1 MDSLNILPISHI
13 SVATDEA
20 VEFIDKRRKHIVE
33 SFKTR
38 WPKFNNMCMGGIES
52 NVVYTIAGVSGSGKS
67 AFANMLET
75 DIIELNPNKDVVI
88 LSFSFEMLSSRQV
101 GRKLSAKLKQSVTK
115 LYSATED
122 LSDED
127 YQQVVEASQKIRN
140 YPIYY
145 VDNPGSVEEIEETI
159 EYFYKR
165 YVEGTKKYFII
176 LLDHNLLVNRC
187 GRTLLDTISDLQKVF
202 IKVKKLPRTTIIQL
216 SQMNRNIE
224 APERINNPFNHYPMR
239 SDLSSADSIYQAS
252 DYVFCIHRPDLYGIK
267 AYGPDRLV
275 VKNKV
280 YLHLLKIREGEGR
293 NLVFDNE
300 LWKGNLRECELEQ
313 IGD

>member
-1 MDSLNILPISHI
+1 M
-13 SVATDEA
+13 
-20 VEFIDKRRKHIVE
+20 
-33 SFKTR
+33 
-38 WPKFNNMCMGGIES
+38 
-52 NVVYTIAGVSGSGKS
+52 
-67 AFANMLET
+67 
-75 DIIELNPNKDVVI
+75 
-88 LSFSFEMLSSRQV
+88 
-101 GRKLSAKLKQSVTK
+101 
-115 LYSATED
+115 
-122 LSDED
+122 
-127 YQQVVEASQKIRN
+127 
-140 YPIYY
+140 
-145 VDNPGSVEEIEETI
+145 EEIEDTI
-159 EYFYKR
+159 NYFYKR

-187 GRTLLDTISDLQKVF
+187 GRTVLDTISDLQKVF
-202 IKVKKLPRTTIIQL
+202 IKVKKLPRTTVIQL

>member
-1 MDSLNILPISHI
+1 MDSLDILPISHI

-20 VEFIDKRRKHIVE
+20 VQFIDSRRKHIIE

-38 WPKFNNMCMGGIES
+38 WPKFNSMCMGGIES

-67 AFANMLET
+67 AFANMIET
-75 DIIELNPNKDVVI
+75 DIIDLNPNKDVVV

-101 GRKLSAKLKQSVTK
+101 GRKLSASVKQSVTK
-115 LYSATED
+115 LYSANED

-127 YQQVVEASQKIRN
+127 FARVLIASQRIRE

-145 VDNPGSVEEIEETI
+145 VDTPGSVEEIKNTI
-159 EYFYKR
+159 EYFYER
-165 YVEGTKKYFII
+165 YVKDTTRYFII

-187 GRTLLDTISDLQKVF
+187 GRTMLDTISDLQKVF
-202 IKVKKLPRTTIIQL
+202 IKVKKLPRTTVIQL

-300 LWKGNLRECELEQ
+300 LWKGNLRECEIEQ
-313 IGD
+313 LVD

>member
-1 MDSLNILPISHI
+1 MDLHNVLPISHI

-20 VEFIDKRRKHIVE
+20 VDFIDNRRKHLIE

-52 NVVYTIAGVSGSGKS
+52 NVVYTVAGVSGSGKS
-67 AFANMLET
+67 AFANMIET
-75 DIIELNPNKDVVI
+75 DIIDLNPNKDVAV

-101 GRKLSAKLKQSVTK
+101 GRKISANLKQSVSK
-115 LYSATED
+115 LYSANED

-127 YQQVVEASQKIRN
+127 FARVVIASKRIRK

-145 VDNPGSVEEIEETI
+145 VDIPGSVEEIESTI
-159 EYFYKR
+159 YHFYENNVK
-165 YVEGTKKYFII
+165 GTNKYFII

-187 GRTLLDTISDLQKVF
+187 GKSMLDTISDLQKVF
-202 IKVKKLPRTTIIQL
+202 IKVKKLPFTTVIQL

-252 DYVFCIHRPDLYGIK
+252 DYVFCIHRPDIYGIK

-300 LWKGNLRECELEQ
+300 LWKGNLQECELEQ
-313 IGD
+313 LVD

>member
-20 VEFIDKRRKHIVE
+20 IEFIDKRRKHIVE

>member
-1 MDSLNILPISHI
+1 MDSLNVLPISHI

-20 VEFIDKRRKHIVE
+20 VEFIDKRRKHVIE

-115 LYSATED
+115 LYSANED

-127 YQQVVEASQKIRN
+127 YQQVVAASQKIRN

-145 VDNPGSVEEIEETI
+145 VDNPGSVEEIEDTI
-159 EYFYKR
+159 NYFYKR

-187 GRTLLDTISDLQKVF
+187 GRTVLDTISDLQKVF
-202 IKVKKLPRTTIIQL
+202 IKVKKLPRTTVIQL

>member
-38 WPKFNNMCMGGIES
+38 WPKFNSMCMGGIES

-75 DIIELNPNKDVVI
+75 DIIELNPNKDVVV

-115 LYSATED
+115 LYSANED

-202 IKVKKLPRTTIIQL
+202 IKVKKLPRTTVIQL

>member
-1 MDSLNILPISHI
+1 MVGTNILSFSHI

-20 VEFIDKRRKHIVE
+20 VKFIDERRKHIVE

-38 WPKFNNMCMGGIES
+38 WPNFNSMCMGGIES

-67 AFANMLET
+67 AFANMIET
-75 DIIELNPNKDVVI
+75 DIIDLNPNKDVVV

-101 GRKLSAKLKQSVTK
+101 GRKLSANLKKSTST
-115 LYSATED
+115 LYSAKED

-127 YQQVVEASQKIRN
+127 FAQVVIASNRIKE

-145 VDNPGSVEEIEETI
+145 VDTPGSVEEIEATI
-159 EYFYKR
+159 ARFYNDK
-165 YVEGTKKYFII
+165 VKGTEKYFII
-176 LLDHNLLVNRC
+176 LLDHNLLINRS
-187 GRTLLDTISDLQKVF
+187 GKTMLEAISDLQKVF
-202 IKVKKLPRTTIIQL
+202 IRVKKLPKTTVVQL

-252 DYVFCIHRPDLYGIK
+252 DYVFCIHRPDLYGIQ

-313 IGD
+313 IVD